1 MTKREYRSCM
11 IATALAELADLA
23 VEHGIDSDP
32 KLVDL
37 MLMCLQESRNL
48 LEAARIEATA
58 SVKLPRSLGRR
69 WDVCAAE
76 LERDVRSVAEYAEA
90 LARQKSSGGPD
101 NN

>member
-1 MTKREYRSCM
+1 MTEREKRGFA
-11 IATALAELADLA
+11 IAMSLVELTELAA
-23 VEHGIDSDP
+23 QHGIDSDA
-32 KLVDL
+32 KLGDL

-48 LEAARIEATA
+48 LKAAQIEATS
-58 SVKLPRSLGRR
+58 SVTMPRSLGRR